1 MQTIEITTGI
11 NGYPSHLHKAYIGFE
26 TFEQAEE
33 FAKKNDGVVV
43 ALRKRD
49 GWQFWESEGRVYE
62 PFHVDGDT
70 YGDDYS
76 SETSQENWEIACR
89 DLLSAMISDGA
100 SLEDISNAVKDM
112 IAVSEKIDRLDDN
125 EAVLLYQGKYYDT
138 VRTRTMSYSEDVWC
152 HQIGVE
158 AV

>member
-1 MQTIEITTGI
+1 METIEITTGI

-26 TFEQAEE
+26 TFDQAEE
-33 FAKKNDGVVV
+33 FAKQNNGVVV

-49 GWQFWESEGRVYE
+49 GWQFWESEGRVFE

-76 SETSQENWEIACR
+76 TETTQEHWEDTCR
-89 DLLSAMISDGA
+89 ELLSAMICDGA
-100 SLEDISNAVKDM
+100 SLEDISNAVRNM
-112 IAVSEKIDRLDDN
+112 VAVSEKINLLDDN
-125 EAVLLYQGKYYDT
+125 EALLLCHGEYCDT
-138 VRTRTMSYSEDVWC
+138 IKTRTMSYSEDVWS

-158 AV
+158 II